1 MSAPAIAP
9 VGLTSGEVLPG
20 IYLETNFA
28 QGLGAGSGLTRAI
41 LVLANKTAAG
51 AAVPDTELYG
61 PDTTNVLQTEAQMIN
76 LGGAGSEAHRMFRRM
91 AAITGGQSG
100 PPIYWL
106 FVTESSGAKASGTIT
121 VAGTASGNATHRTWV
136 GDEYVDTGI
145 FNGDLEGA
153 IATNIAAKINAM
165 THWSVTAAA
174 TAGAVLITAKQNGL
188 RGNWIRFQAAI
199 ISNGSITTTT
209 TATVDASLAGG
220 AASDSNATA
229 LTTIA
234 ARWFYQIVSAA
245 EDSAQV
251 GAAASQVSTQALAI
265 NGIRQRLFFG
275 SVDTI
280 ANCIT
285 AAVGKNSPRA
295 EVIWSEK
302 SPWTPGEWAAN
313 NAMVYA
319 LEEADE
325 LGFRT
330 NFIGY
335 GNDAK
340 TAPFWKGP
348 RSRVASAVP
357 TPATLRSAL
366 SNGITPIGVNP
377 TGSTYIVDRFT
388 TRSLNGA
395 QPDPRIREAHKVTI
409 TDRVADALIA
419 RLARNNAGK
428 VIGDDPPKGAPP
440 GPNMATPLTVRMEVL
455 LTIDEFVANSKLQ
468 RPDQIKAGTVVQR
481 EENPSSRMGIRLPL
495 QTIDNYRQSAIIIDQ
510 VA

>member
-28 QGLGAGSGLTRAI
+28 QGRAVGSGLNRAI
-41 LVLANKTAAG
+41 LVLANKSPAG
-51 AAVPDTELYG
+51 AALLDTEIYG
-61 PDTTNVLQTEAQMIN
+61 PDTTNQLQTESQMISF
-76 LGGAGSEAHRMFRRM
+76 GGPGSEAHRMYRRM
-91 AAITGGQSG
+91 AAITGGQNG
-100 PPIYWL
+100 PPVYWL
-106 FVTESSGAKASGTIT
+106 FVTESSGAQATATIT
-121 VAGTASGNATHRTWV
+121 IVGTATGNATHRAWV

-145 FNGDLEGA
+145 FTGDLIGA
-153 IATNIAAKINAM
+153 IATNIAANINM
-165 THWSVTAAA
+165 RTHWPVTASAA
-174 TAGAVLITAKQNGL
+174 LGVVTLTAKQKGL
-188 RGNWIRFQAAI
+188 RGNWIRVQSAI
-199 ISNGSITTTT
+199 IANSTITTTT
-209 TATVDASLAGG
+209 APTADTAMTGG
-220 AASDSNATA
+220 TAADSNAAA
-229 LTTIA
+229 LATIA

-251 GAAASQVSTQALAI
+251 GALAAQVATQALAI
-265 NGIRQRLFFG
+265 NGLRQRAFFG

-280 ANCIT
+280 ANAIT
-285 AAVGKNSPRA
+285 IAIGRNAPRV
-295 EVIWSEK
+295 EMIWSEK
-302 SPWTPGEWAAN
+302 SPWTPAEWAAN
-313 NAMVYA
+313 NAMIYA

-340 TAPFWKGP
+340 TQPLWNGP
-348 RSRVASAVP
+348 QSRVASAAP

-366 SNGITPIGVNP
+366 SNGITPIGWNP
-377 TGSTYIVDRFT
+377 NGSTYIVDRFT
-388 TRSLNGA
+388 TRSLNGS

-409 TDRVADALIA
+409 TDRVADVLIA

-440 GPNMATPLTVRMEVL
+440 GVNMATPRTVRIDVFQ
-455 LTIDEFVANSKLQ
+455 TIDDFAANSKIQ
-468 RPDQIKAGTVVQR
+468 NPDQIKAGTVVQR
-481 EENPSSRMGIRLPL
+481 EANPTSRMGIRLPL
-495 QTIDNYRQSAIIIDQ
+495 QTIDNYRQSAVIIDQ